1 MLLYTIA
8 IISAFVI
15 VAFIIS
21 ALTDEEESAFDKDQE
36 WD

>member
-1 MLLYTIA
+1 MLLYAIA
-8 IISAFVI
+8 ILSAFVI

-21 ALTDEEESAFDKDQE
+21 ALTDEEENTFDKDQD